1 METTSQ
7 AYIKRYNES
16 ARRFKILFVLNRT
29 IQSMDLGEEPPVPP
43 FDLNKLYGRM
53 TVLRKMLDNPQPEQV
68 APIMEDVENQI
79 ATAWHWY
86 EALDRRITPF
96 ILRSYCEHNPDLPT
110 EHMML
115 LLQFLLNK
123 SEHTELDQGK
133 IDYLLTQAFC
143 VTDKSGAIRLR
154 AASENEL
161 HAQIEALFPPGARAQ
176 GQEVE
181 SLIEQLGS
189 LMSEVFQVSTFENLI
204 AGDYIN
210 RGRRLKA
217 SLGNAFYHPMILAK
231 CVQLNTLL
239 RQKFMHLYSV
249 ESESIKQFSE
259 MLINTG
265 KSQIG
270 PVEGGLSV
278 ESALEFSES
287 TGQMLNADYSANSD
301 RLRTFVRIREM
312 LTKAVTSY
320 GLDPKHASTVEA
332 VDLDEESL
340 AARLNARREWLRK
353 VLSEQSPQRLATALQ
368 IVELERSRL
377 VVSGWERRALLSADE
392 VDPVKRAVNDSL
404 SRAAA
409 LISEINESYAY
420 YRSQSTTAPHLSDTH
435 LMAVNYYIM
444 QAHQLANELEQM
456 SNQMREGGDIEQA
469 SDLSATRHKLLDTC
483 WKIKV

>member
-16 ARRFKILFVLNRT
+16 ARLFKILFVLNRNFHN
-29 IQSMDLGEEPPVPP
+29 MNLGEEHPVPP
-43 FDLNKLYGRM
+43 FDLNQIYGKM
-53 TVLRKMLDNPQPEQV
+53 TVLRKMLDNPQSEQV
-68 APIMEDVENQI
+68 IPFMEDLENQI
-79 ATAWHWY
+79 AAAWHWY

-96 ILRSYCEHNPDLPT
+96 ILRSYCEQNPDLPT

-123 SEHTELDQGK
+123 SEHTEVDQGK
-133 IDYLLTQAFC
+133 IDYLLTQIFC
-143 VTDKSGAIRLR
+143 VTDQSGAIRLR
-154 AASENEL
+154 AASEDEL
-161 HAQIEALFPPGARAQ
+161 RTQIEKLFPPSTHFQVQ
-176 GQEVE
+176 GVE
-181 SLIEQLGS
+181 RLIGQLSSLIAEI
-189 LMSEVFQVSTFENLI
+189 FQVSTFENLI
-204 AGDYIN
+204 SGDYIN
-210 RGRRLKA
+210 RGRKLKA
-217 SLGNAFYHPMILAK
+217 SMGNAFYHPTVLAK

-239 RQKFMHLYSV
+239 RQKFMQLYSI
-249 ESESIKQFSE
+249 ESENIKQFSE
-259 MLINTG
+259 LLINTG
-265 KSQIG
+265 KNQIG
-270 PVEGGLSV
+270 LAEGGFSV

-287 TGQMLNADYSANSD
+287 TGQMLNADYSTNSD

-320 GLDPKHASTVEA
+320 GLDPKHASNIEA
-332 VDLDEESL
+332 VDLNEESL
-340 AARLNARREWLRK
+340 AARLNSRREWLKR
-353 VLSEQSPQRLATALQ
+353 VLSEQTSQHLATALQ

-377 VVSGWERRALLSADE
+377 VVSGWERAALLAEGDAAKQ
-392 VDPVKRAVNDSL
+392 PINDCL

-444 QAHQLANELEQM
+444 QAHQLANQLEQI
-456 SNQMREGGDIEQA
+456 SNQMREKGDIESA